1 VDIVKAVHA
10 AAEHVGPVYIK
21 IGSPPM
27 PVLMDEAYPFRIGKG
42 VVLQDGGDVT
52 LIGTGTVFSKAAG
65 AAKLLKDKGIHARL
79 INLHTIK
86 PLDTELILKA
96 ARETGRIVTVE
107 EGYTAGGMGGCI
119 AEFLSAEHPVRVW
132 RIGIDDRFAEPGP
145 YEDVLAL
152 YGLQSEQIADSV
164 VSFLKS

>member
-1 VDIVKAVHA
+1 
-10 AAEHVGPVYIK
+10 
-21 IGSPPM
+21 M
-27 PVLMDEAYPFRIGKG
+27 PVLMDEGYPFRIGKG
-42 VVLQDGGDVT
+42 VVVQEGDDVT

-86 PLDTELILKA
+86 PLDTELILRA

-107 EGYTAGGMGGCI
+107 EGYTAGGMGGCV
-119 AEFLSAEHPVRVW
+119 AELLSTEHPT
-132 RIGIDDRFAEPGP
+132 RIRMIGVNDRFAEPGP

-152 YGLQSEQIADSV
+152 YGLQSEQIADTV
-164 VSFLKS
+164 VQFLKS